1 MTCSLVWFREDLR
14 LADNPA
20 LHAAAAAG
28 DPLLAIF
35 ILDEQSGGPRARG
48 GAARWWLHH
57 SLAALEQAIR
67 AKGGAL
73 HFFAGDAGEI
83 VPALARACSA
93 REVFWN
99 RRYNA
104 KGRKLDDSIERALTK
119 SGCGVRTF
127 NGKLLADPETVRTK
141 SGGPFRVYTPFW
153 RALIARGEPP
163 APLPAPRR
171 LTAAPLPPSAPKAAI
186 LDDLALLPRKPDW
199 AGKLGKSWTPGEAY
213 STRRLRHFTDD
224 LLDHYA
230 SGRDVPSQDAT
241 SRLSPALA
249 SGELSPRQIWHAAHH
264 AQAAGQASAAN
275 VEKLAKELAW
285 REFSYHLLFHTPD
298 LATKNFNPR
307 FDAFPWASD
316 TAAHLRAW
324 QTGQTGYP
332 IVDAGMRQLWQ
343 TGWMHNRVRLIA
355 GSFLVKHLLIDW
367 REGEKWFWD
376 TLCDADPANN
386 AQNWQWIA
394 GSGADAA
401 PYFRIFNPVL
411 QGEKFDTDGAYVKHF
426 VPELRNVPARYVHQP
441 WEAPEA
447 ILGEAQVTLG
457 TTYPMPIVNHA
468 AARQRALNALASTKG

>member
-1 MTCSLVWFREDLR
+1 MTCSLIWFREDLR

-20 LHAAAAAG
+20 LHAAVTAG

-35 ILDEQSGGPRARG
+35 VLDEQSAGPRARG

-57 SLAALEQAIR
+57 SLNALEQSIK
-67 AKGGAL
+67 AKGGTL
-73 HFFAGDAGEI
+73 HFFAGDAAEI
-83 VPALARACSA
+83 VPALAQACQV

-99 RRYNA
+99 RRYDA
-104 KGRKLDDSIERALTK
+104 EGRKQDDGIERALTGV
-119 SGCGVRTF
+119 GCGVRTF
-127 NGKLLADPETVRTK
+127 NGKLLAEPDAVRTK

-153 RALIARGEPP
+153 RALIARGEP
-163 APLPAPRR
+163 ATPLSAPRR
-171 LTAAPLPPSAPKAAI
+171 IKTLSPSGLATSGLRPEPVA

-199 AGKLGKSWTPGEAY
+199 AGKLHKSWTPGEA
-213 STRRLRHFTDD
+213 SATDRLHSFVDHI
-224 LLDHYA
+224 LDGYA
-230 SGRDVPSQDAT
+230 AGRDLPSQDAT

-275 VEKLAKELAW
+275 VEKLTKELAW

-307 FDAFPWASD
+307 FDTFPWAAD
-316 TAAHLRAW
+316 TPAHLRAW

-332 IVDAGMRQLWQ
+332 IVDAGIRQLWE
-343 TGWMHNRVRLIA
+343 TGWMHNRVRLIV

-367 REGEKWFWD
+367 REGENWFWD

-401 PYFRIFNPVL
+401 PVFPDLQPCSFKARRFDSGRRIC
-411 QGEKFDTDGAYVKHF
+411 EA
-426 VPELRNVPARYVHQP
+426 LRA
-441 WEAPEA
+441 
-447 ILGEAQVTLG
+447 
-457 TTYPMPIVNHA
+457 
-468 AARQRALNALASTKG
+468 